1 MTRSLKS
8 GSFEDFVRWL
18 AEARPGDGTEVP
30 DPDPEVRSA
39 SREAWQQ
46 HQSLQSAQRQALAER
61 VRAGTYVEALE
72 LMVAADTDR
81 SRWLPRLR
89 TPNGFAISALYATP
103 SAPGVAPV
111 GLLVECPADL
121 IEIFKGQRVHVAAA
135 GRWVEIGEIDVDG
148 KAMGDL
154 PEGFEFTP
162 PFSFRIGTLAPQPA
176 ELQRPDEPA

>member
-18 AEARPGDGTEVP
+18 GEAGHDNADLLQP
-30 DPDPEVRSA
+30 DLQVLSA
-39 SREAWQQ
+39 AREAWREY
-46 HQSLQSAQRQALAER
+46 QSLQRAQREALAER
-61 VRAGTYVEALE
+61 VRAGTYFEELE
-72 LMVAADTDR
+72 LMAAAHADR

-89 TPNGFAISALYATP
+89 TPNGFAISALYAAP
-103 SAPGVAPV
+103 SVPGAAPV

-121 IEIFKGQRVHVAAA
+121 IEMFRGQRVHIAAG
-135 GRWVEIGEIDVDG
+135 GRWVEVGEIDVDG

-162 PFSFRIGTLAPQPA
+162 PFAFRVGALAEQPA
-176 ELQRPDEPA
+176 ELAET